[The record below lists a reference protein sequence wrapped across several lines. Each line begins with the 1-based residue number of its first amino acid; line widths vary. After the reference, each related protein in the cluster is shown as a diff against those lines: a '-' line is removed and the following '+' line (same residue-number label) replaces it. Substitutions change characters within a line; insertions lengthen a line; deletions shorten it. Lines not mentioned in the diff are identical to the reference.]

1 MKIRHVGVNN
11 RKKAFEVSA
20 AGQTY
25 MMPFCVLDSQPT
37 SADKVAEVYV
47 DPELGNEGFT
57 YKLQSGRE
65 DSVHIDH
72 VLDYNQDPT
81 YLKDLILYEL
91 SVEAQI
97 RAERSSLS
105 KREIIRRLGTSASQ
119 FYRLVDPTNYKKSIG
134 QLLAL
139 LQVLDCEV
147 ELVVK
152 QLGPAGAAGRRRR
165 ISLARME

>member
-1 MKIRHVGVNN
+1 MKILRVGVNN
-11 RKKAFEVSA
+11 KRKAFEVSVGSQA
-20 AGQTY
+20 Y
-25 MMPFCVLDSQPT
+25 SMPFCVLDTQPT

-47 DPELGNEGFT
+47 DPEIGNEGFT
-57 YKLQSGRE
+57 YRLQSGKE

-72 VLDYNQDPT
+72 VLDYNRDPG
-81 YLKDLILYEL
+81 YLKDLMLYEL
-91 SVEAQI
+91 SVEA
-97 RAERSSLS
+97 RARANRSSLS

-139 LQVLDCEV
+139 LHILDCDV

-152 QLGPAGAAGRRRR
+152 QRGPAATSDLRRAATTPGKD
-165 ISLARME
+165 